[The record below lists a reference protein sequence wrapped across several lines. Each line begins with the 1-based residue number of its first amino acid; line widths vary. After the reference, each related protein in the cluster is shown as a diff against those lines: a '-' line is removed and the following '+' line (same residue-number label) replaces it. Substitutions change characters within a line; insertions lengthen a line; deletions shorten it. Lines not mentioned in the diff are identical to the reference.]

1 MNHFKLLITLTMIV
15 LTSLVETPEAE
26 AQKKSQPPKPP
37 VAKKIPKTDVLHG
50 ETRVDNYFW
59 LREKS
64 NPEVIRY
71 LEEENAYTDA
81 MTADIKAFEEAL
93 YKEIRG
99 RIKETDLSVPYKKGD
114 YWYYVRFEEGKQY
127 GIYCRKQKSME
138 EGQEEILL
146 DLNELGKDKP
156 FIALGEYAVSD
167 NGELLAYSLDL
178 TGFRQYL
185 LQIKNLKTGEVYPEK
200 IERVTGAEWA
210 ADNQTLFYTQEDSV
224 TKRSHKLFR
233 HKVGEPVEKD
243 VLLFE
248 EKDELYRLFVSRTRD
263 QKYILRGSASSE
275 TYEFWYLDSQK
286 PMEEFKVI
294 LPREEKHKY
303 TVEHREGLFYI
314 RTNKDAKNFRLV
326 TAPVERPTE
335 WTEVLAHRPSVKLEE
350 VDVFKNH
357 LVVHEREA
365 GLLKMRIINF
375 STKESHEIAF
385 PEPTYDAY
393 PYVNPEFN
401 TNLYRYGYQSLVTP
415 ASVFE
420 YNMDTREQKLLK
432 ETEIVGGYDKTQFQ
446 SERIFATASDGTKIP
461 ISLVYKKGFKKD
473 GTAPALLYGY
483 GSYGISMDASFSV
496 ARLSLLERGMLFA
509 IAHIRGGGDLGEEW
523 HENGKMM
530 KKMNTFTDFIACAEH
545 LFKEKYTSPNRLA
558 IQGASAG
565 GLLIGAVINLRPDI
579 CKVAHLGV
587 PFVDVINTMLDES
600 LPLTVGEF
608 LEWGNPKVKAEYDYI
623 KQYCPYTNLAPKKYP
638 AILVTTSLNDSQVM
652 YWEPAKYVA
661 KLRTLKQDKNLLLLK
676 TNMSA
681 GHSGASGRFD
691 RLKEI
696 AFEYAVMMREL
707 GITK

>member
-1 MNHFKLLITLTMIV
+1 MLLRTLFALQVMLI
-15 LTSLVETPEAE
+15 LTSLIETPDAE
-26 AQKKSQPPKPP
+26 AQKKSVPKPP
-37 VAKKIPKTDVLHG
+37 IAKKVPKTEVLHG
-50 ETRVDNYFW
+50 ETRTDNYYW

-71 LEEENAYTDA
+71 LEQENAYTDA
-81 MTADIKAFEEAL
+81 MTAGIKAFEEAL

-99 RIKETDLSVPYKKGD
+99 RIKETDLSVPYKKGS
-114 YWYYVRFEEGKQY
+114 YWYYVRYEEGKQY
-127 GIYCRKQKSME
+127 GIYCRKQGSME
-138 EGQEEILL
+138 EGTEEILL

-178 TGFRQYL
+178 TGFRQYV
-185 LQIKNLKTGEVYPEK
+185 LQIKNLKTGQLYDEK

-210 ADNQTLFYTQEDSV
+210 ADNQTLFYTQEDET
-224 TKRSHKLFR
+224 TKRSHTLFR
-233 HKVGEPVEKD
+233 HKVAQPVQTDE
-243 VLLFE
+243 LIYE
-248 EKDELYRLFVSRTRD
+248 EKDELYRLFVTRTRD
-263 QKYILRGSASSE
+263 LKYILHGSASSE
-275 TYEFWYLDSQK
+275 TYEFSYLPSNQ
-286 PMEEFKVI
+286 PMGSFKVI

-303 TVEHREGLFYI
+303 TVEHRNGLFYI
-314 RTNKDAKNFRLV
+314 RTNKNAKNFRLV
-326 TAPVERPTE
+326 TAPVEKPTE
-335 WTEVLAHRPSVKLEE
+335 WTELIAHRPDVKLEE
-350 VDVFKNH
+350 VEVFANH
-357 LVVHEREA
+357 LVVQEREG
-365 GLLKMRIINF
+365 GLLKIRVTNL
-375 STKESHEIAF
+375 TNQESHTISF

-393 PYVNPEFN
+393 PYANPEFE

-415 ASVFE
+415 PSVFE
-420 YNMDTREQKLLK
+420 YNLDTREQKLLK
-432 ETEIVGGYDKTQFQ
+432 ETEVVGGYDKSQFQ

-473 GTAPALLYGY
+473 GNAPALLYGY
-483 GSYGISMDASFSV
+483 GSYGFSMDASFSV

-509 IAHIRGGGDLGEEW
+509 IAHIRGGGDMGEEW

-565 GLLIGAVINLRPDI
+565 GLLIGAVLNLRPDI

-623 KQYCPYTNLAPKKYP
+623 KQYCPYTNLAAKNYP

-661 KLRTLKQDKNLLLLK
+661 KLRTLKTDKNPLLLK
-676 TNMSA
+676 TNMAA
-681 GHSGASGRFD
+681 GHGGASGRFD

-696 AFEYAVMMREL
+696 AFEYAFMMSQL

>member
-1 MNHFKLLITLTMIV
+1 MNYQTLLALLTMMV
-15 LTSLVETPEAE
+15 LTSLIESPEAE
-26 AQKKSQPPKPP
+26 AQKKSAPKPP
-37 VAKKIPKTDVLHG
+37 IAKKIPKVDVLHG
-50 ETRVDNYFW
+50 ETRIDNYYW

-64 NPEVIRY
+64 NPEVIQY
-71 LEEENAYTDA
+71 LEAENAYTDA
-81 MTADIKAFEEAL
+81 MTASIKAFEEAL

-99 RIKETDLSVPYKKGD
+99 RIKETDLSVPYRKNG
-114 YWYYVRFEEGKQY
+114 YWYYVRYEEGKQY
-127 GIYCRKQKSME
+127 GIYCRKQGSME
-138 EGQEEILL
+138 EGTEEVLL

-156 FIALGEYAVSD
+156 FIALGSFEVSD
-167 NGELLAYSLDL
+167 NSELLAYSLDF

-185 LQIKNLKTGEVYPEK
+185 LHIKNLKTGELYPER
-200 IERVTGAEWA
+200 IERVTSVEWA
-210 ADNQTLFYTQEDSV
+210 ADNQTLFYTQEDPV

-233 HKVGEPVEKD
+233 HRLGTPVEKD
-243 VLLFE
+243 ELLYE
-248 EKDELYRLFVSRTRD
+248 EKDELYRLFISRTRD
-263 QKYILRGSASSE
+263 DKFILRGSASAE

-286 PMEEFKVI
+286 PMENFKVI

-303 TVEHREGLFYI
+303 TVDHREGLFYI

-326 TAPVERPTE
+326 TAPVEKPTE
-335 WTEVLAHRPSVKLEE
+335 WTELIAHRPAVKLEE

-357 LVVHEREA
+357 LVVHEREG
-365 GLLKMRIINF
+365 GLLRIRVTNF
-375 STKESHEIAF
+375 ATKASHEIAF

-393 PYVNPEFN
+393 PYANPEFE

-415 ASVFE
+415 PSVFE
-420 YNMDTREQKLLK
+420 HNMDTREEKLLK

-483 GSYGISMDASFSV
+483 GSYGFPMDASFSI

-509 IAHIRGGGDLGEEW
+509 IAHIRGGGDMGEEW
-523 HENGKMM
+523 HEQGKMM

-565 GLLIGAVINLRPDI
+565 GLLIGAVLNMRPDI

-608 LEWGNPKVKAEYDYI
+608 LEWGNPKIKAEYDYI
-623 KQYCPYTNLAPKKYP
+623 KQYCPYTNLAAKNYP

-661 KLRTLKQDKNLLLLK
+661 KLRALKTDKNPLLLK

-691 RLKEI
+691 RIKEI
-696 AFEYAVMMREL
+696 AFEYAFIMSQL